1 MFPNIIPE
9 HLISMGQN
17 PEAYFG
23 VIHLKEISIIM
34 DKFVFISVSCY
45 EILKFIIILI
55 KNRFLLKI
63 INSEIIENQSG
74 FFKTNMQA

>member
-1 MFPNIIPE
+1 
-9 HLISMGQN
+9 
-17 PEAYFG
+17 
-23 VIHLKEISIIM
+23 M
-34 DKFVFISVSCY
+34 DKFVIIAVSCY